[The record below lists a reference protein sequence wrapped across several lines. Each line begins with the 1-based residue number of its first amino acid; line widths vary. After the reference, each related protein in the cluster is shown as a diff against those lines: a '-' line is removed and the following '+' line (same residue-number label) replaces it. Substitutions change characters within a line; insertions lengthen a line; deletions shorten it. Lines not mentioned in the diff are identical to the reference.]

1 MSSRFIDQPIV
12 ERAPER
18 SLPAIRNGG
27 IKRKAILL
35 GLLLLW
41 LASGTYIVRP
51 DQQAVVT
58 RFGAI
63 ANPRVYPGIHYAL
76 PPPIDRVF
84 KVKVN
89 QLQRLI
95 VGGDAA
101 DGVLGRSQPLVSQFF
116 TGDQNIINIRVAV
129 QYFVAVPTDYLFRSV
144 DVMKS
149 VASVAQAEL
158 AHRIARRNVDA
169 VLTTEK
175 IAIQD
180 EVLRGAQERLNEY
193 SAGVK
198 LSSVS
203 IETVTPPAE
212 VADAFRDVAS
222 ARADTARIIDE
233 AHGYA
238 NDIIPKA
245 RGEAQQTL
253 EAAEGYRQSR
263 VNEAIGDASR
273 FTAVAAEYAK
283 APQVTAG
290 RFYTEAMEQILPK
303 IRKLIID
310 ANGNVDLSI
319 IRKGEAPPKP

>member
-1 MSSRFIDQPIV
+1 MSSIFIDPLPIEH
-12 ERAPER
+12 ERER
-18 SLPAIRNGG
+18 PLQIRRSRWT
-27 IKRKAILL
+27 KRKSILGAL
-35 GLLLLW
+35 VLLW
-41 LASGTYIVRP
+41 LASGVYIVRS

-63 ANPRVYPGIHYAL
+63 ASARVYPGIHYAL
-76 PPPIDRVF
+76 PFPIDRVF
-84 KVKVN
+84 KIKVN

-95 VGGDAA
+95 IGGDVA
-101 DGVLGRSQPLVSQFF
+101 DGILGRSQPIASQFL
-116 TGDQNIINIRVAV
+116 TGDQNIINMRVAV

-144 DVMKS
+144 DVVKS
-149 VASVAQAEL
+149 VGSVAQAEV
-158 AHRIARRNVDA
+158 ARRIARRNVDA

-180 EVLRGAQERLNEY
+180 EVLRSAQQRLNEY

-222 ARADTARIIDE
+222 ARADTARIVDE
-233 AHGYA
+233 AQGYA
-238 NDIIPKA
+238 NDLVPRA

-253 EAAEGYRQSR
+253 EAAEAYRQSKI
-263 VNEAIGDASR
+263 NESIGDAAR
-273 FTAVAAEYAK
+273 FTAVATEYAK
-283 APQVTAG
+283 APQITAG
-290 RFYTEAMEQILPK
+290 RLYTEAMEQILPK